1 MPTLKLR
8 RIDLSAP
15 NAAAQLTK
23 LRDQFR
29 TDGEIVSPASKK
41 LTQAV
46 FGEPLTPVRAVERI
60 CNDVRDRGLP
70 AVLQYTEQLD
80 KVKLKAD
87 QVRVKPAELAAAHAA
102 ADPDFLEVVRQIQY
116 NVLQFQSGL
125 LHRDAEM
132 RVSGKHEL
140 HLRYRPLKRV
150 GVYCPGGAAAYP
162 STLLMTICPAQAAGV
177 ENIVVCMP
185 PKDTGAYNPDM
196 LAVCHELRIT
206 EVYRLG
212 GAQAVAAMAYGVDG
226 LKPVDMIVGPGNQ
239 FVALAKRQVYG
250 QVAIDCIAGPSE
262 IVVAADDSAHP
273 DYVALDLI
281 AQAEHSPGVAI
292 MVTWYEPLLNEVQA
306 ALEKRLAKLSRSDLA
321 RDSLERFGAM
331 VLAPDKQSAID
342 CVNALAPEHLHI
354 QTRDP
359 DAFVEEVESAGA
371 VFLGPF
377 TPVALGD
384 YAAGPSHVLPT
395 GGTAR
400 FSSGLT
406 ANDFRKRTSILRF
419 TRNGLKEIA
428 DDVIFLANKEG
439 LTGHAA
445 SVEQRAHDNGPA
457 ARPKPKPEKV
467 AAAAAAAG
475 GKK

>member
-8 RIDLSAP
+8 RIDLTAS

-23 LRDQFR
+23 LRNQFR
-29 TDGEIVSPASKK
+29 TDSEVVSPASKK

-46 FGEPLTPVRAVERI
+46 FGEHLTPARAVERI
-60 CNDVRDRGLP
+60 CTDVREKGLP
-70 AVLQYTEQLD
+70 AVLSYTEQFD
-80 KVKLKAD
+80 KVKLKPD
-87 QVRVKPAELAAAHAA
+87 MVRVKPAELAEAHATVGA
-102 ADPDFLEVVRQIQY
+102 DFLEVVRQVQY

-140 HLRYRPLKRV
+140 HLRYRPLRRV

-185 PKDTGAYNPDM
+185 PRDTGGYNKEM
-196 LAVCHELRIT
+196 LATCHELRVS

-212 GAQAVAAMAYGVDG
+212 GAQAIAAMAYGVEG
-226 LKPVDMIVGPGNQ
+226 LEPVDMIVGPGSQ
-239 FVALAKRQVYG
+239 YVALAKKYVFG

-262 IVVAADDSAHP
+262 IVVVADDSAHP

-281 AQAEHSPGVAI
+281 AQAEHSPGVAVL
-292 MVTWYEPLLNEVQA
+292 VTWYEPLLDEVQA

-321 RDSLERFGAM
+321 RDSLERYGAL
-331 VLAPDKQSAID
+331 VLAPDKQAAID
-342 CVNALAPEHLHI
+342 CVNELAPEHLHI

-359 DAFVEEVESAGA
+359 DAFVDEVESAGA

-377 TPVALGD
+377 TPVAVGD

-400 FSSGLT
+400 FSSGLN

-439 LTGHAA
+439 LTAHAA
-445 SVEQRAHDNGPA
+445 SVEQRATDNGPA
-457 ARPKPKPEKV
+457 ARPKPKPDKT
-467 AAAAAAAG
+467 AAPAA
-475 GKK
+475 KK

>member
-1 MPTLKLR
+1 MPALKLR
-8 RIDLSAP
+8 RIDLSAS
-15 NAAAQLTK
+15 NASAQITR

-29 TDGEIVSPASKK
+29 YDSEVVSAAQKK
-41 LTQAV
+41 LTHAV
-46 FGEPLTPVRAVERI
+46 FGEHLSPVRAVERI
-60 CNDVRDRGLP
+60 CTDVRDKGLP
-70 AVLQYTEQLD
+70 AALHYTEVFD
-80 KVKLKAD
+80 KVKLKPD
-87 QVRVKPAELAAAHAA
+87 QLRVKPNELAEPHAA
-102 ADPDFLEVVRQIQY
+102 VDPEFLEVVRQVHY
-116 NVLQFQSGL
+116 NVMQFQSGL

-162 STLLMTICPAQAAGV
+162 STLLMTICPALAAGV

-185 PKDTGAYNPDM
+185 PKDTGGFNKEM
-196 LAVCHELRIT
+196 LAVCHELKVS

-212 GAQAVAAMAYGVDG
+212 GAQAIAAMAYGVEG
-226 LKPVDMIVGPGNQ
+226 LKPVDMVVGPGNQ
-239 FVALAKRQVYG
+239 YVALAKKFVFG

-262 IVVAADDSAHP
+262 IVVVADDSAHP

-281 AQAEHSPGVAI
+281 AQAEHSPGVAVL
-292 MVTWYEPLLNEVQA
+292 VTWYPPLLDEVQA
-306 ALEKRLAKLSRSDLA
+306 SLEKRLAKLGRADLA
-321 RDSLERFGAM
+321 RDSLERYGAM
-331 VLAPDKQSAID
+331 VLAADKQGAID

-377 TPVALGD
+377 TPVAIGD

-400 FSSGLT
+400 FASGLN

-428 DDVIFLANKEG
+428 EDVVFLANTEG

-445 SVEQRAHDNGPA
+445 SVELRALDNGPA
-457 ARPKPKPEKV
+457 ARPKPKPDK
-467 AAAAAAAG
+467 AAA
-475 GKK
+475 KK

>member
-1 MPTLKLR
+1 MPSLKLR

-15 NAAAQLTK
+15 NAAAQLKK

-29 TDGEIVSPASKK
+29 LDSEVVSPASKK

-46 FGEPLTPVRAVERI
+46 FGEPLLPVAAAARI
-60 CNDVRDRGLP
+60 CTDVRDKGLA
-70 AVLQYTEQLD
+70 AVLQYTELFD
-80 KVKLKAD
+80 KVKLKPD
-87 QVRVKPAELAAAHAA
+87 MIRVKREELAAAHAA
-102 ADPDFLEVVRQIQY
+102 VDPEFLDVVRQVHY
-116 NVLQFQSGL
+116 NVMQFQSGL

-140 HLRYRPLKRV
+140 HLRYRPLRRV
-150 GVYCPGGAAAYP
+150 GVYVPGGAAAYP

-177 ENIVVCMP
+177 DNLVVCMP
-185 PKDTGAYNPDM
+185 PKDTGAYNREM
-196 LAVCHELRIT
+196 LAVCHELKVG
-206 EVYRLG
+206 EVYRIG
-212 GAQAVAAMAYGVDG
+212 GAQAIAAMAYGVEG
-226 LKPVDMIVGPGNQ
+226 LEAVDMVVGPGNQ
-239 FVALAKRQVYG
+239 YVALAKKFVFG

-262 IVVAADDSAHP
+262 IVVVADDSAHP

-281 AQAEHSPGVAI
+281 AQAEHSPGVAVL
-292 MVTWYEPLLNEVQA
+292 VTWYPPLLDEVQA
-306 ALEKRLAKLSRSDLA
+306 ALEKRLAKLGRADLA
-321 RDSLERFGAM
+321 RDSLERYGAF
-331 VLAPDKQSAID
+331 VLAADKKGALN
-342 CVNALAPEHLHI
+342 CVNQIAPEHLHI

-400 FSSGLT
+400 FSSGLN

-428 DDVIFLANKEG
+428 EDVIYLANTEG

-457 ARPKPKPEKV
+457 ARPKPKPDKV
-467 AAAAAAAG
+467 PAPAAAA
-475 GKK
+475 KK

>member
-1 MPTLKLR
+1 MPALKLR

-15 NAAAQLTK
+15 NAAAQLNK

-29 TDGEIVSPASKK
+29 LGAEVVSPASKK

-46 FGEPLTPVRAVERI
+46 FGAALSPAEAVARI
-60 CNDVRDRGLP
+60 CEDVRQKGLP

-80 KVKLKAD
+80 KVKLKPD
-87 QVRVKPAELAAAHAA
+87 MMRVKPAELAAAHAA
-102 ADPDFLEVVRQIQY
+102 VGPEFLEVVRQVQY
-116 NVLQFQSGL
+116 NVMQFQSGL

-140 HLRYRPLKRV
+140 HLRYRPFNRV
-150 GVYCPGGAAAYP
+150 GLYVPGGAAAYP
-162 STLLMTICPAQAAGV
+162 STLLMTICPAQVAGV
-177 ENIVVCMP
+177 PNIVVCMP
-185 PKDTGAYNPDM
+185 PKETGGFNTEM
-196 LAVCHELRIT
+196 LAVCHELRVS
-206 EVYRLG
+206 EVYRIG
-212 GAQAVAAMAYGVDG
+212 GAQAIAAMAYGIEG
-226 LKPVDMIVGPGNQ
+226 LDPVDMIVGPGNQ
-239 FVALAKRQVYG
+239 FVALAKKHVFG
-250 QVAIDCIAGPSE
+250 EVAIDCIAGPSE

-292 MVTWYEPLLNEVQA
+292 LVTWYPPLLDEVQD
-306 ALEKRLAKLSRSDLA
+306 ALQKRLAKVSRAELA
-321 RDSLERFGAM
+321 RDSLERYGAL
-331 VLAPDKQSAID
+331 VLAPDKAAAVRCINAI
-342 CVNALAPEHLHI
+342 APEHLHI

-359 DAFVEEVESAGA
+359 DALLEEIDSAGA

-377 TPVALGD
+377 TPVAVGD

-400 FSSGLT
+400 FTSGLN

-428 DDVIFLANKEG
+428 DDVIFLAEKEG

-445 SVEQRAHDNGPA
+445 SVALRASDSGPA
-457 ARPKPKPEKV
+457 ARPKPKPEK
-467 AAAAAAAG
+467 AAAAAG
-475 GKK
+475 SKK